1 MKKYILFSSFLLG
14 ATLAFSQSRMVIN
27 DDAILVINNGAYL
40 VIDNP
45 SDNALSVSGAG
56 GKIKSEAEN
65 NRVRWRIGATTG
77 TYIVPFADDQ
87 SEGGTKIP
95 LSFFIQTAGVGAGYV
110 DFSTY
115 DGPTWNNDTYKPSMV
130 TSMGQYY
137 APGVANHSA
146 KVIDRFWIM
155 NPVGYTT
162 KPETRLTFGYIDAE
176 HSAAGNTMNE
186 ANMGAQR
193 FNTTTNQWGD
203 MLPIGT
209 AYTASNIVLTP
220 FISPANF
227 YAAWTLSQISD
238 PLSVQLLS
246 FTANCVNQHVNL
258 KWKTGSEQNSSHFQV
273 VKSTDMESWETVC
286 NIAAAGNSSVTNS
299 YEFQETTATR
309 EITYYRL
316 IEHDVNGGSEILS
329 TVSSNCDGGNSYGV
343 ALYPNPNIGNFTV
356 QIQSNEKL
364 DGVVIQL
371 YDLTGRL
378 LKQNVWNVEAGVSEF
393 SMSDLDLSAG
403 SYVIRVDA
411 KQQETQVIRFVVK

>member
-14 ATLAFSQSRMVIN
+14 ASLGFSQSRMVIN
-27 DDAILVINNGAYL
+27 DDAILVINGGAYL

-45 SDNALSVSGAG
+45 NANALVVAGTG
-56 GKIKSEAEN
+56 GKIKSEGET
-65 NRVRWRIGATTG
+65 NRVRWRIGNTVD
-77 TYIVPFADDQ
+77 TYVIPFADDEI
-87 SEGGTKIP
+87 EGGTKIP
-95 LSFFIQTAGVGAGYV
+95 LTMHISTAGAGGGYF

-115 DGPTWNNDTYKPSMV
+115 DGPTWDNNTYKPSMV

-155 NPVGYTT
+155 NPVGYSL
-162 KPETRLTFGYIDAE
+162 KPTTRLTFTYIDAE
-176 HSAAGNTMNE
+176 HTATGNTMNE

-193 FNTTTNQWGD
+193 FNNTTNQWGD

-209 AYTASNIVLTP
+209 AYPASNIVLTP

-227 YAAWTLSQISD
+227 FAAWTLSQISD

-246 FTANCVNQHVNL
+246 FTANCVNQQVNL
-258 KWKTGSEQNSSHFQV
+258 KWKTGSEQNTSHFQV
-273 VKSTDMESWETVC
+273 VKSTDMQSWETVC
-286 NIAAAGNSSVTNS
+286 NVTAAGNSSVTNS
-299 YEFQETTATR
+299 YEFQETTPTR

-329 TVSSNCDGGNSYGV
+329 TVSTNCNGGSTYEV
-343 ALYPNPNIGNFTV
+343 SLYPNPNIGNFNV
-356 QIQSNEKL
+356 QIQSNEKM

-371 YDLTGRL
+371 FDLTGRL
-378 LKQNVWNVEAGVSEF
+378 LKSQVWNVEPGISEF
-393 SMSDLDLSAG
+393 SFSNLDLSAG

-411 KQQETQVIRFVVK
+411 KQQETQVIRFVVN